1 MRTIVAE
8 RVMDF
13 SDFIGEGFKIFSA
26 RIRDFS
32 ILSII
37 PASLGSLFL
46 QDRIFNDLTVVKII
60 FLLVFLVFY
69 VIVGLIA
76 GMSSKI
82 IVEGIVVN
90 KPVSLA
96 QAVNLASSKWGRA
109 ITTQLLSSLIISALS
124 LLLFIPGFIYS
135 IYYLFVLDVVTL
147 RDTDGREAL
156 KYSKSLVEEQWWRIF
171 GITLGIGIIFAIFNG
186 LINFVFGTISENL
199 YFAIIPYAINLYVAS
214 IFGVISTVFFLN
226 NDFVYHR
233 RLIRR
238 KEVEK
243 RREEYAPTIEEYLEA
258 KKKKKAST
266 SKRSTVKKVK
276 PKTEKPKTVVKRN
289 TRKKE

>member
-1 MRTIVAE
+1 MRTIVTE

-13 SDFIGEGFKIFSA
+13 SDFISEGFKVFSA
-26 RIRDFS
+26 RIMDFS

-37 PASLGSLFL
+37 PASLGSLFF
-46 QDRIFNDLTVVKII
+46 QDRFFNDLTVVKSI
-60 FLLVFLVFY
+60 FLLVFVVFY

-109 ITTQLLSSLIISALS
+109 ITTQLLSSLIVSALS

-147 RDTDGREAL
+147 RDTDGQEAL

-171 GITLGIGIIFAIFNG
+171 GITLGIGIIFGIFNG
-186 LINFVFGTISENL
+186 LINFVFGKISENL

-238 KEVEK
+238 KEIEK

-258 KKKKKAST
+258 KKKKKATT
-266 SKRSTVKKVK
+266 SKRSTVKKIK
-276 PKTEKPKTVVKRN
+276 PKAEKPKTVVKRN